1 MNGKLLKTDT
11 TDTTAKRKTRTYKEI
26 IDSEIM
32 NTKITSINDKLQCY
46 QKIYCQRLC
55 EASLIVCT

>member
-11 TDTTAKRKTRTYKEI
+11 KAKRKTRTYQEI
-26 IDSEIM
+26 IDSEII

-46 QKIYCQRLC
+46 QKIYCQRLR